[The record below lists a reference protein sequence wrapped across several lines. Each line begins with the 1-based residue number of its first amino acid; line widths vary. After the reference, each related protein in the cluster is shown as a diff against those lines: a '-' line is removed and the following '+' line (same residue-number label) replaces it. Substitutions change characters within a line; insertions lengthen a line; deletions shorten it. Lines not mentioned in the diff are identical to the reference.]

1 MQYIGMYELQYH
13 RRPVNLDLTLSI
25 AHAAYEVSER
35 MLMKVTRTDLGQ
47 EAIKSSL
54 DLDH

>member
-1 MQYIGMYELQYH
+1 MQYIGMYELLYH
-13 RRPVNLDLTLSI
+13 RRPVNLDLTMSI
-25 AHAAYEVSER
+25 AAYEVLER